1 MGITLSGIIL
11 YVCVC
16 ALTRTKLSRSLA
28 WTLSSSVRGSLTFIS
43 SDRCSLSIKLSMYS
57 CNQNYISTFVKF
69 YQKKKFSGSVVFS
82 TVSHVALEADYLTQL
97 STFRSRNIAKYH
109 RSCTFSRVS
118 TVFLSGVVNGLCWYS
133 SLISRTL
140 GQPLTG
146 WRCAAELPDLSL
158 RVKLRPMSVPNGG
171 PGLFFWN
178 REKDSV
184 WVCCSPVCTCNICV
198 YVPVLY
204 LCSREIMPAAVSEVG
219 RGNVRVLFPLQPLGP
234 HALVAG
240 L

>member
-1 MGITLSGIIL
+1 M
-11 YVCVC
+11 CVC
-16 ALTRTKLSRSLA
+16 ADQDQVEQITGMNTLLLSARVFNFHLLWPLLPLHQTLDVFLQSKLHFNICQILP
-28 WTLSSSVRGSLTFIS
+28 
-43 SDRCSLSIKLSMYS
+43 
-57 CNQNYISTFVKF
+57 
-69 YQKKKFSGSVVFS
+69 KKKFSGSVVFS